1 MRRGMLMFIGVGLLG
16 SLAGCSRGV
25 CDCLVAPIS
34 HGTPSPIVKPASGVA
49 DQTQLT
55 PTPAQMK

>member
-1 MRRGMLMFIGVGLLG
+1 MLIGVGLLG

-25 CDCLVAPIS
+25 CDCLVTPIG

-49 DQTQLT
+49 DQMQLT
-55 PTPAQMK
+55 PTAAEMK